1 MEEPKERFIGIDLAK
16 KTMEVR
22 IMEQGKKVISW
33 QGKTDP
39 ESRIKFIK
47 HLKAGDKVFIEV
59 CELASKIAREIKES
73 TKADV
78 YLLNAR
84 QLHIIWNTY
93 KKTDAEDALKIAR
106 LGMRIP
112 VEELPIVPMPSKEEE
127 ELRAV
132 VHELN
137 SIKKERVYCINRLHA
152 IYTGGG
158 ITTLTKKD
166 LKTDVMRKES
176 AKQLTERRLAQAL
189 RIHKR
194 INLLEEQIDE
204 VEDEQASLVNKNE
217 TAKYIMSIPGIGVGF
232 AAVYAAFVGNGERFS
247 NSRQLSNYSGLVPK
261 VDQSGDKAYY
271 GGINKASCSAIRRVA
286 VLAAW
291 ALTRSKHGGSLLE
304 KYEKKVKERGKLVA
318 IVMLARRMV
327 ELCYILVKNRSYYDN
342 GELTDE
348 NPKLKKLQNKVA
360 KKEGK
365 VA

>member
-1 MEEPKERFIGIDLAK
+1 MRLFKFFLRTPLAK

-22 IMEQGKKVISW
+22 ILEQGKKVISW
-33 QGKTDP
+33 RGKTNP
-39 ESRIKFIK
+39 ESRIKFMK
-47 HLKAGDKVFIEV
+47 HLKAGDKVFIEA
-59 CELASKIAREIKES
+59 CELAFKIAREIKES
-73 TKADV
+73 TKAEV
-78 YLLNAR
+78 YLLNPR
-84 QLHIIWNTY
+84 KLHIIWNTC

-112 VEELPIVPMPSKEEE
+112 VEELPIVPMPTKEEE

-137 SIKKERVYCINRLHA
+137 FIKKERGCCINRLHA
-152 IYTGGG
+152 IYTGAG

-166 LKTDVMRKES
+166 LKTERMREES
-176 AKQLTERRLAQAL
+176 AKLLTGRRLTQAL

-194 INLLEEQIDE
+194 LNVLEEQIDE
-204 VEDEQASLVNKNE
+204 VEDEQDSLVNKNE
-217 TAKYIMSIPGIGVGF
+217 TAKYIMSIPGIGIGY
-232 AAVYAAFVGNGERFS
+232 AAVYAAFIGNGERFS
-247 NSRQLSNYSGLVPK
+247 NPKQVSNYSGLVPK
-261 VDQSGDKAYY
+261 VDQSGDNVYY

-304 KYEKKVKERGKLVA
+304 KYEKKAKERGKLVA

-327 ELCYILVKNRSYYDN
+327 ELCYTLVKNRSYYDK
-342 GELTDE
+342 GELAAE
-348 NPKLKKLQNKVA
+348 NPKLKKLQNKLA
-360 KKEGK
+360 KKEGQ